1 MATFLLLNVCIDLCA
16 EEIYVLK
23 DIDMHGIRPISVAQ
37 KIPLIL
43 SCRVQL
49 SFSFQL
55 QSLLSLGLCQA
66 SYYLITL
73 NEQR

>member
-43 SCRVQL
+43 SCMQGSIKFLV
-49 SFSFQL
+49 SIAIAVIAGPVS
-55 QSLLSLGLCQA
+55 G
-66 SYYLITL
+66 
-73 NEQR
+73 